1 MELYFGSFKPGSKAD
16 AGKMLVCFSIPDVGI
31 AFKAPFIGEEL
42 HTEYA
47 SLLTLLEFIELN
59 QKLFTGKD
67 LMIYGDN
74 PDVINQVNEKSKC
87 QYEFSE
93 LLRKALEYKKKY
105 NYKLGFIPSSNNPST
120 NSLFD

>member
-1 MELYFGSFKPGSKAD
+1 MELYFGS
-16 AGKMLVCFSIPDVGI
+16 
-31 AFKAPFIGEEL
+31 EEL